1 MYSLLSSCL
10 DLHPNIVP
18 VSASCIYCYSPLVFC
33 LNPSGAAH
41 ILHFFEVALG
51 KTSMPSV
58 LWYFLEVA
66 LGKTCMPSVL
76 WYQPRMHV
84 NGYLNPSMRYDG
96 CIWLVN
102 KVHMSAH
109 NDPVLDDPSKQK
121 VTKVATSFE
130 LFPKVLLAPT
140 IKESL
145 CFNN

>member
-1 MYSLLSSCL
+1 
-10 DLHPNIVP
+10 
-18 VSASCIYCYSPLVFC
+18 
-33 LNPSGAAH
+33 
-41 ILHFFEVALG
+41 
-51 KTSMPSV
+51 
-58 LWYFLEVA
+58 
-66 LGKTCMPSVL
+66 
-76 WYQPRMHV
+76 MHV
-84 NGYLNPSMRYDG
+84 DGYLNPNMRYDG

-109 NDPVLDDPSKQK
+109 NNPVLDNPSKQK